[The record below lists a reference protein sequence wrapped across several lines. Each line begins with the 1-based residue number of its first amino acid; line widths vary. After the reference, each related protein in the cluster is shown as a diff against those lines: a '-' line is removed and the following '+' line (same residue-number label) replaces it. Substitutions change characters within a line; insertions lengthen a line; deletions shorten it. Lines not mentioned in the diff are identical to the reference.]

1 MNTKA
6 TLMRSFL
13 KRSIANI
20 VRWAVVLLVV
30 AFVLVQT
37 DCNPPRYMYW
47 VFMDTIRAGSF
58 HKLPCRKWPTLEEA
72 KLIMEERAD
81 IVRRIEN
88 LDSDG
93 RDVFLRTKSRCS
105 GKAELDITY
114 SGRAKREKARE
125 IIGDDKMFF
134 GIPYNMHNF

>member
-1 MNTKA
+1 
-6 TLMRSFL
+6 MRRFL
-13 KRSIANI
+13 KHNMG
-20 VRWAVVLLVV
+20 AVIKWTVGVLVV
-30 AFVLVQT
+30 TLVFVQT
-37 DCNPPRYMYW
+37 DCNPPLYVSRYMYW
-47 VFMDTIRAGSF
+47 VFMESIQAGTY
-58 HKLPCRKWPTLEEA
+58 HKLPCRKWPTVEEA

-81 IVRRIEN
+81 IVRRIEK

-93 RDVFLRTKSRCS
+93 PDVFLRTESRCS

-114 SGRAKREKARE
+114 SGRYEREKAQE